1 MQGMEIDQ
9 VNAWFREH
17 FTRFDESM
25 QFDSLGE
32 GRATLR
38 HFARSGMLRPEGTV
52 AGPVM
57 MMIAD
62 AAAYAAIL
70 SADKDATG
78 AVTSNLN
85 ISFLKAPPPE
95 DLLGEAELLSL
106 GTRLIVCEVRI
117 HSITEEKP
125 VAHATVTYAR
135 R

>member
-1 MQGMEIDQ
+1 MKGMNSEQ
-9 VNAWFREH
+9 VIAWFQEH
-17 FTRFDESM
+17 FEGFDQRM
-25 QFDSLGE
+25 AFDAVGA

-38 HFARSGMLRPEGTV
+38 HYAKSGMLRPEGTV

-57 MMIAD
+57 MLIAD

-70 SADKDATG
+70 SADADATG

-85 ISFLKAPPPE
+85 ISFLKPPPPS
-95 DLLGEAELLSL
+95 DLLAEAELLNL

-117 HSITEEKP
+117 HSETEERP
-125 VAHATVTYAR
+125 VAHAMVTYAR